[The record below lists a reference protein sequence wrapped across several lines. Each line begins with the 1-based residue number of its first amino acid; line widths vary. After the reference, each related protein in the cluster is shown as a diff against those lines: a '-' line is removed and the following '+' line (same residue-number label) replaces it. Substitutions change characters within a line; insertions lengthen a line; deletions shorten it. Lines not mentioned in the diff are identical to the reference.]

1 MILLSGEYN
10 AVNSVAQF
18 FTVLIVFIFVL
29 ALTYWTTRIAGGFK
43 KQQMTGKNIQIIETV
58 SVSASKYIQIIKV
71 GSKYVA
77 IAVCK
82 ESITFLCELNEE
94 DIDISVN
101 PGSGETFMKIF
112 EKLKKNEQVV
122 NNEEQDS

>member
-10 AVNSVAQF
+10 SVGSVAQF
-18 FTVLIVFIFVL
+18 LTVLIIFIFVL
-29 ALTYWTTRIAGGFK
+29 VLTYWTTRLAGGYK

-58 SVSASKYIQIIKV
+58 SVSASKYIQIIKL

-82 ESITFLCELNEE
+82 DTITFLCELNEE

-101 PGSGETFMKIF
+101 PGSAETFIKIF

-122 NNEEQDS
+122 NDEEKDN

>member
-1 MILLSGEYN
+1 MIVLSGSYN
-10 AVNSVAQF
+10 GVENFAQF
-18 FTVLIVFIFVL
+18 FTVLIIFIFVL
-29 ALTYWTTRIAGGFK
+29 ALTYWTTKIAGGYK

-58 SVSASKYIQIIKV
+58 SISASKYIQIIKV
-71 GSKYVA
+71 TSKYVA
-77 IAVCK
+77 IAVSK
-82 ESITFLCELNEE
+82 DTVTFLCELNEE

-122 NNEEQDS
+122 NDEETDK

>member
-10 AVNSVAQF
+10 SVGSVAQF
-18 FTVLIVFIFVL
+18 LTVLIVFIFVL
-29 ALTYWTTRIAGGFK
+29 VLTYWTTRLAGGYK

-58 SVSASKYIQIIKV
+58 SVSTSKYIQIIKL

-82 ESITFLCELNEE
+82 DTITFLCELNEE

-122 NNEEQDS
+122 NDEEKDN